1 MGNSFS
7 VIFDMDGVLVDTL
20 QALYEIYLNAL
31 SNQGVEGCREEFNE
45 MNGPHMDDVVSILSQ
60 RHNLNETQ
68 LKEDFSQLHATLY
81 DRAALMEGALSLI
94 KSLHHQ
100 GIQLAIASS
109 ASKPNILKILT
120 RYELSR
126 YFTAII
132 SGDDVVKAK
141 PHPELYLKAKS
152 YLNTALVFGVDDS
165 PLGVTSMASAGV
177 CPIHFLNNEIPAS
190 SSASYHVNTMNELPA
205 IFEKHCILLFK
216 GDHFSITEIEPTHQ
230 INSKLIAK
238 HWQSIR
244 TENLYNGNAVLC
256 HGIHDNELLISPSDY
271 KTVLFILSQTP
282 DFKALPLGVSGLVI
296 DDEGNIIAAQR
307 ASETTQYPLYWE
319 LPPSGSVETTK
330 QTSIIE
336 HIYQELN
343 EELNIQKQQVDFTKI
358 LGVTYDR
365 KAKNYDILILIKLNC
380 SAKQSNINIE
390 YKDVK
395 ILTQHQLESELT
407 KHSFT
412 PESHLKLHLTRE
424 ILNENC

>member
-1 MGNSFS
+1 MDNSFS
-7 VIFDMDGVLVDTL
+7 VIFDMDGVLVNTL
-20 QALYEIYLNAL
+20 QALYDIYLNAL
-31 SNQGVEGCREEFNE
+31 SNQGVQGSRDEFNE
-45 MNGPHMDDVVSILSQ
+45 MNGPHMEDVVSILSQ
-60 RHNLNETQ
+60 RHNLKKAQ

-81 DRAALMEGALSLI
+81 DRATLTEGALFLI

-109 ASKPNILKILT
+109 ASKSNILKILA
-120 RYELSR
+120 RYELSH

-152 YLNTALVFGVDDS
+152 YLSTSLVFGVDDS

-177 CPIHFLNNEIPAS
+177 CPIHFLNNETPVS
-190 SSASYHVNTMNELPA
+190 PSASYHVNTMSELPS

-216 GDHFSITEIEPTHQ
+216 GDNFSITEIEP
-230 INSKLIAK
+230 INKINRKSIAK

-256 HGIHDNELLISPSDY
+256 HGIHKNELLVSPSDY
-271 KTVLFILSQTP
+271 KTVLFIFSQAQN
-282 DFKALPLGVSGLVI
+282 FKAKPLGVSGLVI
-296 DDEGNIIAAQR
+296 DDEGNIITAQR

-319 LPPSGSVETTK
+319 LPPSGSVEATE
-330 QTSIIE
+330 QTSIID

-365 KAKNYDILILIKLNC
+365 NAQNYDILILIKLNC
-380 SAKQSNINIE
+380 SAKQSKINNE
-390 YKDVK
+390 YKDVR
-395 ILTQHQLESELT
+395 ILNRHQLESELT
-407 KHSFT
+407 KYSFT
-412 PESHLKLHLTRE
+412 PESHLKLHLSRE